1 MSWESLHSR
10 EFGNFNSIYH
20 RSGPGVSHQLSAT
33 RLLASPEG
41 SRHPLESSSHS
52 WPWNGSY
59 SSLHRNTYTEVRTL
73 KSSNCTFGCFQLC
86 RAKVANSI
94 AKRKVEQGMKLYK
107 QHKQQQAVRKWK
119 TSLKALETR
128 EDKFS
133 VLGYLYLAY
142 MDWGKYSLS
151 CVVMIGQPTR
161 PFFGRFFEVQGVV
174 LGDALQASPSECA
187 YRVIQNWR
195 HSSGGVVWARADPEG
210 GS

>member
-1 MSWESLHSR
+1 MQNTAFMSGSNMLIGR
-10 EFGNFNSIYH
+10 FRNFNSIYH

-142 MDWGKYSLS
+142 MDWGKY
-151 CVVMIGQPTR
+151 R
-161 PFFGRFFEVQGVV
+161 
-174 LGDALQASPSECA
+174 
-187 YRVIQNWR
+187 
-195 HSSGGVVWARADPEG
+195 
-210 GS
+210 